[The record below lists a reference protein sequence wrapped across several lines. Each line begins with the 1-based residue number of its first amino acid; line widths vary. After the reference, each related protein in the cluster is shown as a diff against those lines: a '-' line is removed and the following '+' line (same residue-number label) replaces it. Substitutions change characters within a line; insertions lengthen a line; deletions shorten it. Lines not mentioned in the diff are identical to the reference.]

1 MKEGEKMDEEN
12 NDKEII
18 LKIKTKNIDELNQL
32 VEDLKSTVDKIKNF
46 QLKVETS
53 RCEHSQ

>member
-1 MKEGEKMDEEN
+1 MDEEN
-12 NDKEII
+12 KDEEII
-18 LKIKTKNIDELNQL
+18 LKISAKNIDELNQL

-46 QLKVETS
+46 QLKIETS